1 MYALNQAAL
10 IRRTFLSMMKTL
22 NFNLYRLTI
31 ILAAILCSATSG
43 ATFKTINHNNG
54 LPANSV
60 NTIVQDPFGYLWL
73 GTSNGLCRYDG
84 VSFATF
90 RNIPGDISSI
100 ANNNVRCISLDAD
113 GLFVGINTG
122 LDFYSFA
129 DGTFR
134 RCRKLVGRK
143 PTPINKAA
151 MSLANI
157 GGRTFFTDTDGRLWA
172 NSAEDRMLF
181 RIVPHKFKL
190 YALCPCRGK
199 NLLAANNKTLYL
211 LANGGSRVA
220 SSTKINPGSI
230 DKLNV
235 SFIAY
240 DNTIYL
246 GSGLGYPSYAF
257 KLKGFYLTK
266 SDTYSPKDL
275 MGAVE
280 YKRSTVFATDGR
292 GIIVKSNDGVKG
304 FSTQNSNIGGNAIYS
319 LFSDKAG
326 DLWVGT
332 YRSGLSHY
340 IGFTPYFKMFGTA
353 DGALSFDIVTAV
365 VARGNKL
372 YVGLDGG
379 GINIYDK
386 NTHQT
391 TKINSANS
399 TLPGDNIVSMTID
412 EGYLWMAI
420 YTKGLARYSL
430 SSGGFDLWPMPG
442 GMGGAENN
450 VWCIAD
456 DGIGKIWIGGPR
468 LYVFNKATKTF
479 TSVHGIGEIKCSSIM
494 VQDGHV
500 WVSSNINGI
509 YKINKRTRTIEA
521 HYSPYATGRLRLPSG
536 NIKYVYADTGNK
548 LWFTVENVGLYS
560 LDTKNGS
567 MLRHGSADGLTFPL
581 VVSIIDDKNGHL
593 WMGTDGGGLFCY
605 SKATSTFAKID
616 GIGIIPGSFTYD
628 ATAFDGSI
636 AYMGSIDGLLTFKP
650 STINISKESSIVNF
664 TELRL
669 MGHDNHTF
677 NLYGH
682 ESDGI
687 KLAYDQNFFTVL
699 FSVPEYRMPTSIRFS
714 CRLDGLEDSWR
725 ELDGQREVSYTS
737 IPPGHYTLYVRSTNA
752 DGRWGKPS
760 ALSITITP
768 PWWRTVWAM
777 TLWVLLFIAVIV
789 VAFRIWVNE
798 QKVKQRVRISEIESD
813 ATKRLSEAKL
823 NFYANITHELRTPV
837 FLIMAQLEE
846 LISERKSVVNVP
858 SPYLQMMYRSAS
870 KLNKLITRV
879 LDFRKMESGKL
890 KLSPHRADVMNFC
903 DGLVEDYVELCSQK
917 DITFTF
923 KHEDKPVMLDF
934 DPEKL
939 EIIIS
944 NLVSNAYKYTK
955 TGGAVELSVKDEQGE
970 VVISVKDNGIGI
982 LKNMQEAIFQN
993 FFRTERGKSQSGGDG
1008 MGLSFV
1014 KQLVEL
1020 HGGKIHVESEPD
1032 HGATFIFSIP
1042 KTERETEPQPKTT
1055 TVVADNHDALD
1066 NKPATYQA
1074 TNEKKKADIE
1084 PKIADNPAAL
1094 HSLLIIDDERETVNL
1109 LERSFA
1115 SDFKIYKANDG
1126 EEGLEM
1132 ARRHLP
1138 DIIICDLMMPKMDGM
1153 QMLAEL
1159 KKDKKL
1165 QGIKVIMF
1173 TAKNTEED
1181 KIKAFDNG
1189 VDAYITKPISI
1200 KYLRTRIDR
1209 LVAQADTA
1217 STADDLLP
1225 EKKHYNK
1232 EEQIFLLRCREII
1245 DDNLTNQEFNV
1256 LFLADKLAM
1265 SHSALYKKVK
1275 AITGLSLIEFVNEYK
1290 VYKAVQMFKHGAT
1303 GVEEV
1308 AIQCGFNDVRSFR
1321 EAFKRKMGTTPKQY
1335 MQYI

>member
-1 MYALNQAAL
+1 
-10 IRRTFLSMMKTL
+10 MKTL
-22 NFNLYRLTI
+22 NFKLRCFAI
-31 ILAAILCSATSG
+31 ILAAILCATTSR

-60 NTIVQDPFGYLWL
+60 NSMTQDPFGYLWL

-90 RNIPGDISSI
+90 RNTPGDIGSI
-100 ANNNVRCISLDAD
+100 ASNNVRSLALDVD
-113 GLFVGINTG
+113 GLFVGMNAG

-129 DGTFR
+129 DGRFH
-134 RCRKLVGRK
+134 RC
-143 PTPINKAA
+143 NKVTGKKTTTIKKEVI
-151 MSLANI
+151 SLTNI
-157 GGRTFFTDTDGRLWA
+157 GGRIFFTDTDGHLWA
-172 NSAEDRMLF
+172 NSAEDRTLF
-181 RIVPHKFKL
+181 RLVPHKFKL
-190 YALCPCRGK
+190 YALCPCRD
-199 NLLAANNKTLYL
+199 NTILAANDKKLYL
-211 LANGGSRVA
+211 LTHGGSRVA
-220 SSTKINPGSI
+220 ASATITPGSI
-230 DKLNV
+230 EKLNV
-235 SFIAY
+235 SFIAS
-240 DNTIYL
+240 DNTVYV

-257 KLKGFYLTK
+257 NLKGTRMTK
-266 SDTYSPKDL
+266 ADTYSPGDL

-304 FSTQNSNIGGNAIYS
+304 FTTFNSTIGGNAIYS
-319 LFSDKAG
+319 LFSDKVG
-326 DLWVGT
+326 DLWIGT
-332 YRSGLSHY
+332 YRSGLSHF
-340 IGFTPYFKMFGTA
+340 IGYTPYFKMLGTV
-353 DGALSFDIVTAV
+353 DGSLSFDIVTAV
-365 VARGNKL
+365 VARGDKL
-372 YVGLDGG
+372 YIGLDGG

-386 NTHQT
+386 NTHRAA
-391 TKINSANS
+391 KLNSANS
-399 TLPGDNIVSMTID
+399 TLPGDNIVSMTMD
-412 EGYLWMAI
+412 GDNLWMAI

-430 SSGGFDLWPMPG
+430 SSGEFTLWPMPG
-442 GMGGAENN
+442 GKGGAENN
-450 VWCIAD
+450 VWCLAD
-456 DGIGKIWIGGPR
+456 DGIGNIWIGGPQ

-479 TSVHGIGEIKCSSIM
+479 ATVRGIGDAKCSSIM

-500 WVSSNINGI
+500 WLSSNIHGI
-509 YKINKRTRTIEA
+509 YKINKRTRTVEA
-521 HYSPYATGRLRLPSG
+521 HYSPYAAGKFRLPSG
-536 NIKYVYADTGNK
+536 NIKYVYADTNNK

-560 LDTKNGS
+560 LDTKKGS
-567 MLRHGSADGLTFPL
+567 LRRHGSADGLTFPL
-581 VVSIIDDKNGHL
+581 VVSIIDDRNGHL

-605 SKATSTFAKID
+605 SKATGTFAKID
-616 GIGIIPGSFTYD
+616 GIGVIPGSFTYD
-628 ATAFDGSI
+628 ANAFDGST
-636 AYMGSIDGLLTFKP
+636 AYMGSIDGLLTFRP
-650 STINISKESSIVNF
+650 STVSIGKESSKVSF

-669 MGHDNHTF
+669 MGHDNRSF

-682 ESDGI
+682 ENDGI
-687 KLAYDQNFFTVL
+687 KLTYDQNFFTVL
-699 FSVPEYRMPTSIRFS
+699 FSVPEYRMPASIRFS
-714 CRLDGLEDSWR
+714 CRLDGLEESWR
-725 ELDGQREVSYTS
+725 EIDGQREVSYTS

-777 TLWVLLFIAVIV
+777 TLWVLLFIAAIV
-789 VAFRIWVNE
+789 VAFRIWMNE
-798 QKVKQRVRISEIESD
+798 QKVKQRVHISEIEKD

-890 KLSPHRADVMNFC
+890 KLSPHHADVMKFC
-903 DGLVEDYVELCSQK
+903 DSLVDDYVELCSQK

-955 TGGAVELSVKDEQGE
+955 TGGAVELSVKDEPGE

-1032 HGATFIFSIP
+1032 HGATFIFNIP
-1042 KTERETEPQPKTT
+1042 KTEQYTESQPDIPV
-1055 TVVADNHDALD
+1055 VVADDHAPTDD
-1066 NKPATYQA
+1066 KPAAVRA
-1074 TNEKKKADIE
+1074 TNEKKKADE
-1084 PKIADNPAAL
+1084 DTKVAENPAAL

-1138 DIIICDLMMPKMDGM
+1138 DVIICDLMMPKMDGM

-1165 QGIKVIMF
+1165 QGIKVVMF
-1173 TAKNTEED
+1173 TAKNSEED

-1189 VDAYITKPISI
+1189 VDAYVTKPISI

-1209 LVAQADTA
+1209 LVAQADTS
-1217 STADDLLP
+1217 STSDDLLP

-1245 DDNLTNQEFNV
+1245 DDNLTNHDFNV

-1290 VYKAVQMFKHGAT
+1290 VHKAVQMFKHGAT

-1308 AIQCGFNDVRSFR
+1308 AVQCGFNDVRSFR

-1335 MQYI
+1335 MQTL